1 MWYIDRLEED
11 KDERAKKQI
20 YHILKEVTKIEI
32 MKIPRCRAIIN
43 WRTHAL
49 GTGSEIDK

>member
-1 MWYIDRLEED
+1 MWYIARLEED
-11 KDERAKKQI
+11 KDERAKTQI
-20 YHILKEVTKIEI
+20 YRILKEVSKIEI
-32 MKIPRCRAIIN
+32 EKVPRCRAIIN